1 MTKDR
6 LQALKA
12 AQSDDDDVGPDDV
25 AVNVEGRDG
34 FMDEFFAEVEEIREM
49 IDKIQANVEEVKK
62 KHSAILSAPQT
73 DESKSLSN
81 SMLLT
86 DIKKTK
92 IKVAS
97 KVDIIEQNI
106 EQEEHTNKSSAD
118 LRIRKTQHST
128 LSRKFVEVMTE
139 YNRTQTDYRERCK
152 GRIQRQLEITGRQTT
167 NEELEEMLEQ
177 GNPAVFTQGIIMETQ
192 QAKQTLADIEARHA
206 DIIKLENSIRELHDM
221 FMDMAMLV
229 ESQGEMIDRIEY
241 HVEHAVD
248 YVQTA
253 TQDTKKALK
262 YQSKARRKKIMIMI
276 CVTILV
282 VIVGGWVASYVPGLG

>member
-6 LQALKA
+6 LAALVA

-34 FMDEFFAEVEEIREM
+34 FMDAFFGEVEEIRDM

-62 KHSAILSAPQT
+62 KHSAILQAPQS
-73 DESKSLSN
+73 DEKTKQELEDL
-81 SMLLT
+81 MA
-86 DIKKTK
+86 DIKKTAN
-92 IKVAS
+92 KVRAKL
-97 KVDIIEQNI
+97 KVIEQNI
-106 EQEEHTNKSSAD
+106 EQEEQSNKSSAD

-192 QAKQTLADIEARHA
+192 QAKQTLADIEARHS

-229 ESQGEMIDRIEY
+229 ENQGELVDRVEY
-241 HVEHAVD
+241 HVGTAQNH
-248 YVQTA
+248 VQ
-253 TQDTKKALK
+253 QGQSELKAAQE
-262 YQSKARRKKIMIMI
+262 YQSKARKKKIFIII
-276 CVTILV
+276 CLV
-282 VIVGGWVASYVPGLG
+282 VALIILIIILSVVL